1 VNDLG
6 AAGLVTF
13 RLGEREYAT
22 PLAEVREV
30 VRLQGLADMPGM
42 RPPLAGVL
50 DLRGSALP
58 VLDLRPGV
66 DRGARGDVLVIDRG
80 SSPAVDGDVASSGQ
94 VGVAVDQVRAV
105 VSTADLP
112 RAGAADRAVL
122 PDYVVDVLRG
132 ERGVVLLVDLEAM
145 VAAVRQPVP
154 AGQPQ
159 PVV

>member
-1 VNDLG
+1 MNDLG